1 MLEDVLMPQWKL
13 FKNPNKAS
21 LAHFPLLLDIQSDLL
36 DDLRT
41 TVVIPLTPKRLWG
54 AHALSRLNPVVQF
67 NDTRYVVMTQNIS
80 GIDRKTI
87 GDVAGDLENC
97 RAEIID
103 AVGFVIGGL

>member
-1 MLEDVLMPQWKL
+1 MPQWKL
-13 FKNPNKAS
+13 FKNPNKAT

-41 TVVIPLTPKRLWG
+41 TVVIPLMPKRLWG

-67 NDTRYVVMTQNIS
+67 NDASYVVMTQNI
-80 GIDRKTI
+80 GVIDRKTL
-87 GDVAGDLENC
+87 GDVSGDLAKY

-103 AVGFVIGGL
+103 AVGFVITGL